1 MWVKDSRAD
10 DLDLREA
17 IEAVALEYPRYGY
30 RRVHAE
36 LERQGWHVNRK
47 RVQRLMQAANLLV
60 EVRSYCQTT
69 NSRHGY
75 GRYPNLIKGLEI
87 VRPDQVWA
95 ADLTYIRLER

>member
-1 MWVKDSRAD
+1 MAD

-36 LERQGWHVNRK
+36 LVRRGWHVNHK

-60 EVRSYCQTT
+60 EVRRYCQTKT
-69 NSRHGY
+69 ASIPMGIIRIWSSIW
-75 GRYPNLIKGLEI
+75 RLSDLIKSG
-87 VRPDQVWA
+87 Q
-95 ADLTYIRLER
+95 LT